1 MLTIKTEGL
10 MRVRTQIAFDIDRET
25 RNLVKIAAI
34 RRNISMNLWI
44 NRAIYKELVKE
55 GMVGIKEKIEA
66 QER

>member
-1 MLTIKTEGL
+1 